1 MACFRQ
7 QLSIH
12 IGEGAQEA
20 LNDQHMTNET
30 ARHVEKGYPKE
41 EEQTQPPRLGLA
53 LGGGAARGIA
63 HVGVL
68 QVLWENEIPIKA
80 IAGTSAG
87 AMAGAIV
94 AAGHT
99 PDDLAEIA
107 RTSNWWFLAKDVSLR
122 AGLLRSAGIERW
134 LRRHTQGKTF
144 RDLEVPLA
152 VVTSD
157 LISGETVVFTSGDV
171 AWAARVSAT
180 VPGIYAPVEYRGRLL
195 VDGGLTQNVPVTTAL
210 AMDVDVI
217 LAVSLNG
224 SFLDSGP
231 PERPAEAI
239 QQAIS
244 ILQRAH
250 VKEQIS
256 QAHLTITP
264 NLEGLGLTDFRAV
277 DEFIQLGREAMER
290 ALPDLQSILQKGTKE

>member
-1 MACFRQ
+1 MMLDLETSANQ
-7 QLSIH
+7 PLS
-12 IGEGAQEA
+12 
-20 LNDQHMTNET
+20 
-30 ARHVEKGYPKE
+30 
-41 EEQTQPPRLGLA
+41 LGLA

-68 QVLWENEIPIKA
+68 QVLWENGIPVKA

-87 AMAGAIV
+87 AMVGAII
-94 AAGHT
+94 ASGYT
-99 PDDLAEIA
+99 PDELAEVA
-107 RTSNWWFLAKDVSLR
+107 RRSNWWFLAKDVSLR
-122 AGLLRSAGIERW
+122 SGLLRSVGIEKW
-134 LRRHTQGKTF
+134 LRRHTKDKKF
-144 RDLEVPLA
+144 EDLVIPLA

-157 LISGETVVFTSGDV
+157 LVSGESVVFTSGDV

-195 VDGGLTQNVPVTTAL
+195 VDGGLTQNVPVSTAR
-210 AMDVDVI
+210 AMDVDVV

-224 SFLDSGP
+224 SFLESGK

-250 VKEQIS
+250 VKDELNK
-256 QAHLTITP
+256 ADFAITP
-264 NLEGLGLTDFRAV
+264 DLAGLGLTDFRAV
-277 DEFIQLGREAMER
+277 EEFLRLGRDAMES
-290 ALPDLQSILQKGTKE
+290 ALPKLKSILWKGMKG

>member
-1 MACFRQ
+1 MD
-7 QLSIH
+7 SI
-12 IGEGAQEA
+12 EKTKEA
-20 LNDQHMTNET
+20 KQDGLHSQG
-30 ARHVEKGYPKE
+30 RSSPL
-41 EEQTQPPRLGLA
+41 RLGLA

-68 QVLWENEIPIKA
+68 QVLWENEIAVHA

-87 AMAGAIV
+87 AMAGAII
-94 AAGHT
+94 ASGHT
-99 PDDLAEIA
+99 PDHLAEIA

-122 AGLLRSAGIERW
+122 AGLLRSVGIEKW
-134 LRRHTQGKTF
+134 LRRHTKGKSFAELTI
-144 RDLEVPLA
+144 PLA

-157 LISGETVVFTSGDV
+157 LISGETVVFTTGDV

-180 VPGIYAPVEYRGRLL
+180 VPGIYAPVEYQGRLL
-195 VDGGLTQNVPVTTAL
+195 VDGGLTQNVPVVTAL
-210 AMDVDVI
+210 AMDVDIV

-224 SFLDSGP
+224 SFLDRGQ

-250 VKEQIS
+250 VKEQLDK
-256 QAHLTITP
+256 AHLTITP
-264 NLEGLGLTDFRAV
+264 RLEGLGLTDFRAAE
-277 DEFIQLGREAMER
+277 EFIQLGREAMEL
-290 ALPDLQSILQKGTKE
+290 ALPGLKSILEKGTTE

>member
-1 MACFRQ
+1 MGKDSTR
-7 QLSIH
+7 
-12 IGEGAQEA
+12 G
-20 LNDQHMTNET
+20 TKK
-30 ARHVEKGYPKE
+30 VEEYNL
-41 EEQTQPPRLGLA
+41 QTHRRSDSLRLGLA

-68 QVLWENEIPIKA
+68 QVLWENKIPIHA

-87 AMAGAIV
+87 AMAGAII
-94 AAGHT
+94 ASGHM
-99 PDDLAEIA
+99 PDDLAEIV

-122 AGLLRSAGIERW
+122 SGLLRSVGIERW
-134 LRRHTQGKTF
+134 LRRHTRAKSFSELTI
-144 RDLEVPLA
+144 PLA

-157 LISGETVVFTSGDV
+157 LISGETVVFSSGDV

-180 VPGIYAPVEYRGRLL
+180 VPGIYAPVEYEGRLL
-195 VDGGLTQNVPVTTAL
+195 VDGGLTQNVPVATAL
-210 AMDVDVI
+210 AMDVDVV

-224 SFLDSGP
+224 PFLDNDK

-250 VKEQIS
+250 VKEQLNK
-256 QAHLTITP
+256 AHLAVTP
-264 NLEGLGLTDFRAV
+264 NLEGLGLTDFRAAE
-277 DEFIQLGREAMER
+277 EFIQLGREAMET
-290 ALPDLQSILQKGTKE
+290 ALPELKSILRKGTKE